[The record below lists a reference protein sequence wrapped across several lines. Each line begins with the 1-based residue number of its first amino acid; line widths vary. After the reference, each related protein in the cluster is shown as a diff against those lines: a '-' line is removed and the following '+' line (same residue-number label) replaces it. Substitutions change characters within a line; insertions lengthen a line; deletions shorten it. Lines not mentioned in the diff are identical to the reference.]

1 MFDDHK
7 TAVGWIM
14 AGKVVVDGVV
24 VTKPG
29 TLIKASAAIVLRGTP
44 LRFASRGGYKLE
56 HALKR
61 FSIDVEA
68 RVCLDAGAA
77 AGGFTDCM
85 LQRGARLI
93 YAVDAGYG
101 QLRGRIANDPRVV
114 SLERMNISDVRVDQL
129 DPGIEF
135 AGIDLSYLSLT
146 KAVPIVAR
154 LFAGRPVE
162 LVCLIKPLYEGL
174 AQHHINDPGAMA
186 AVLRDLFANLEAS
199 GFAASDASV
208 SPIPGSRGA
217 IEFLA
222 HMRGGSAT
230 PGAATLAARAIDEL
244 RAHPPRQ
251 L

>member
-1 MFDDHK
+1 
-7 TAVGWIM
+7 M

-29 TLIKASAAIVLRGTP
+29 RLVKASAQIFLRGTP

-61 FSIDVEA
+61 FSINVA
-68 RVCLDAGAA
+68 GRVCLDAGAA

-85 LQRGARLI
+85 LQHGARLI

-114 SLERMNISDVRVDQL
+114 SMERMNISDVGADQL
-129 DPGIEF
+129 DPGVEF
-135 AGIDLSYLSLT
+135 AAIDLSYLSLT

-154 LFAGRPVE
+154 LFAGQPVE

-174 AQHHINDPGAMA
+174 AQRHINDLGAVAAA
-186 AVLRDLFANLEAS
+186 AVLHHLFANLEANGFPAS
-199 GFAASDASV
+199 GAGV
-208 SPIPGSRGA
+208 SPILGSRGA

-222 HMRGGSAT
+222 HVRGTSAT

-244 RAHPPRQ
+244 NAHPPRK